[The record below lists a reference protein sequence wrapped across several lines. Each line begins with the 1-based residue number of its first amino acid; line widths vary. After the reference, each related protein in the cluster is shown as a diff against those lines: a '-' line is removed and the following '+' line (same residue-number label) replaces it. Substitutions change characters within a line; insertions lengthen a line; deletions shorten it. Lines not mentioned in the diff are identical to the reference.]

1 MNKRQLILQIQK
13 THSQIDTRFLSQ
25 FSKEDLHVYL
35 QKLQQS
41 SMNRIRIKPHIR
53 PFRRE
58 FRAVA

>member
-13 THSQIDTRFLSQ
+13 THSRIDTRFLSQ
-25 FSKEDLHVYL
+25 FSKQDLQVYL

-41 SMNRIRIKPHIR
+41 SMSRIRVKPHIR

-58 FRAVA
+58 FQAVA